1 MTVFRWATGDP
12 NPVAKVAEKRRLEEI
27 GQQAIAN
34 KIDPRTIDAMRH
46 IRALEDE
53 EELPLALEEEDGRQA
68 KRLRLEAGEDDLAED
83 QAEEEEPE
91 EEQPLHPSGLLS
103 ADTLEGMKHFAEI
116 RKRQQ
121 STSKPPPPKTG
132 LGSLGDYGSDE
143 DD

>member
-12 NPVAKVAEKRRLEEI
+12 NPVAKAAEKRRLEEV

-34 KIDPRTIDAMRH
+34 KIDPRIIDAMRH

-53 EELPLALEEEDGRQA
+53 EEVPLALEEEEGRQA
-68 KRLRLEAGEDDLAED
+68 KRLRLEAEATADEE
-83 QAEEEEPE
+83 QIEEEEPE
-91 EEQPLHPSGLLS
+91 EEPVPKSGLLS

-121 STSKPPPPKTG
+121 ATSKPPPPKTG
-132 LGSLGDYGSDE
+132 LGTLGDYGSDE